1 MSKTVIF
8 LISVVA
14 IIIPIAIFFESVVM
28 SRPSLVTYAMWVYFA
43 VLCLIWGVYILR
55 RSKFAGWLCVA
66 VAVSQFALQIL
77 PFFADAK

>member
-1 MSKTVIF
+1 MFS
-8 LISVVA
+8 ISAVA
-14 IIIPIAIFFESVVM
+14 LIIPIAIFLELVVM
-28 SRPSLVTYAMWVYFA
+28 SRPSVVTYAMWVYFA

-77 PFFADAK
+77 PFFAKAK